1 MKLSGKH
8 RVTLEAIFAD
18 PVRSTVSWSDVESL
32 FRACGAEISEG
43 QGSRVRVALRRAGG
57 ISSPAPAQGDR
68 QGRPEIRPALPDR
81 SGDRAVS
88 LMSYKGYE
96 AVVEYDPDAD
106 LFHGEVINLR
116 DVVTFQGRS
125 VTELKRALR
134 DSVEDYIAFCNER
147 GEAPEKPFS
156 GQFIVRVEPA
166 LHRAV
171 VSAAKRA
178 GVSLNK
184 WVARTLER
192 AAG

>member
-43 QGSRVRVALRRAGG
+43 QGSRVRVALNGVRAVFH
-57 ISSPAPAQGDR
+57 
-68 QGRPEIRPALPDR
+68 RPHPRNALPDR

-134 DSVEDYIAFCNER
+134 DLVEDYIAFCNER